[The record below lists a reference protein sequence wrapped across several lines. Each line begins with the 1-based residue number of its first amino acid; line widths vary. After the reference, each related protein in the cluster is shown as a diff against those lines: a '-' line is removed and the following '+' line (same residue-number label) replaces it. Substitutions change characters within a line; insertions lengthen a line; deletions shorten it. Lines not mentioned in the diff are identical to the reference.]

1 MLVMHLHVLRATE
14 KPRAKFSKLQA
25 EVTESHPQ
33 TFPVLMMQKFRLFR
47 VYVSQVEGVRGLRSA
62 VVRFR
67 YSFLYYSRF
76 GGGAEVLGPL
86 GSMIDAA

>member
-1 MLVMHLHVLRATE
+1 
-14 KPRAKFSKLQA
+14 
-25 EVTESHPQ
+25 
-33 TFPVLMMQKFRLFR
+33 MMQKFRLSR

-67 YSFLYYSRF
+67 YSFLYYSSF
-76 GGGAEVLGPL
+76 GGGAEVLGLL